1 MERDNAAPHSGGE
14 QPHHFEILAADPATR
29 ARVGILRTRRGD
41 VRTPAFM
48 PVGTQASVKSLTP
61 DEVRA
66 TGTDII
72 LANTY
77 HLMLRPGVAV
87 LEAAGGVQRF
97 MAWDG
102 PVLTDS
108 GGFQVFSLAQRR
120 EVREE
125 GVTFRSH
132 LDGSRWELTPESA
145 IDLQLGFGSDIIM
158 PLDELVGYG
167 SDDAAQAAAMERTH
181 RWLLRAIE
189 RFAARQ
195 ADVAPASR
203 PMLFGIAQGGFD
215 PDRRRE
221 SASFLRDLPLDGSAI
236 GGLSVGEPKEVMA
249 EMLDASV
256 DGLPPER
263 PRYLMGV
270 GSPEDLWRGVAAGV
284 DMFDCVHPTR
294 VARRGALFTPDGR
307 IDVTA
312 SRFRTHFGPVDET
325 CTCPTC
331 TTFSAAYLH
340 HLFRAREL
348 LAYRLGTIHNLWF
361 IQREMAR
368 IRDAIARGTFAEE
381 MRAFLDRYRPAD
393 SAAAALQ
400 RQRHRVVGAEAGMG
414 RG

>member
-1 MERDNAAPHSGGE
+1 MMERDNAAPHSGGE

-189 RFAARQ
+189 RFAAR
-195 ADVAPASR
+195 PMWR
-203 PMLFGIAQGGFD
+203 P
-215 PDRRRE
+215 PPVRCC
-221 SASFLRDLPLDGSAI
+221 S
-236 GGLSVGEPKEVMA
+236 
-249 EMLDASV
+249 
-256 DGLPPER
+256 GLPREASIR
-263 PRYLMGV
+263 TG
-270 GSPEDLWRGVAAGV
+270 G
-284 DMFDCVHPTR
+284 
-294 VARRGALFTPDGR
+294 ARARASCATCHS
-307 IDVTA
+307 TA
-312 SRFRTHFGPVDET
+312 RL
-325 CTCPTC
+325 
-331 TTFSAAYLH
+331 SAA
-340 HLFRAREL
+340 
-348 LAYRLGTIHNLWF
+348 
-361 IQREMAR
+361 
-368 IRDAIARGTFAEE
+368 
-381 MRAFLDRYRPAD
+381 
-393 SAAAALQ
+393 
-400 RQRHRVVGAEAGMG
+400 
-414 RG
+414 

>member
-1 MERDNAAPHSGGE
+1 MTERDLSAPHPGSG
-14 QPHHFEILAADPATR
+14 PPNHFQILATDPASR
-29 ARVGILRTRRGD
+29 ARTGVLRTRRGN

-48 PVGTQASVKSLTP
+48 PVGTQATVKALTP

-66 TGTDII
+66 SGTDII

-77 HLMLRPGVAV
+77 HLMLRPGLAV
-87 LEAAGGVQRF
+87 LEAAGGLQRF

-102 PVLTDS
+102 PILTDS

-120 EVREE
+120 EVREA

-132 LDGSRWELTPESA
+132 IDGSRWELTPESA
-145 IDLQLGFGSDIIM
+145 IDLQVGFGSDIIM

-167 SDDAAQAAAMERTH
+167 SDDAAQEAAMARTH
-181 RWLLRAIE
+181 RWLRRAVQ
-189 RFAARQ
+189 RFAERT
-195 ADVAPASR
+195 ADSEPGGR
-203 PMLFGIAQGGFD
+203 PLLFGIAQGGFD
-215 PDRRRE
+215 LARRRE
-221 SASFLRDLPLDGSAI
+221 SAAFLGDLPLDGSAI

-256 DGLPPER
+256 DGLPPDR

-307 IDVTA
+307 VDVT
-312 SRFRTHFGPVDET
+312 SPRFRTDFGPIDPT
-325 CTCPTC
+325 CGCPTC
-331 TTFSAAYLH
+331 ATFSAAYLH

-348 LAYRLGTIHNLWF
+348 LAARLGTIHNLWF
-361 IQREMAR
+361 VQREMR
-368 IRDAIARGTFAEE
+368 RMREAIADGTFVDA

-393 SAAAALQ
+393 CAAAAVQ
-400 RQRHRVVGAEAGMG
+400 RRRQAERLAAAEG
-414 RG
+414 